1 MKQIRNIALSVVLA
15 VSALLFAG
23 CGKSQF
29 GLTENTE
36 KRMVLTAQNADKGDF
51 FMVGTLVVDEGEQ
64 IVIASDLSKGSIRV
78 EMIESPA
85 SQSAEDMLEFSG
97 NTIITADL
105 NTTEGASGTVPAGDY
120 MLKAT
125 CLEKASGT
133 VTIEVKPAS

>member
-1 MKQIRNIALSVVLA
+1 MKQIRNIALSIVLA

-36 KRMVLTAQNADKGDF
+36 KRMVLTAQNADKDDF

-78 EMIESPA
+78 EVIESPA
-85 SQSAEDMLEFSG
+85 SQSAEDMPEFSG